1 MDKLDGMFILCC
13 RYDMMNRRL
22 IIMLYVRGLL
32 PIDMWLMMH
41 LLLSGIFSVFYVNI
55 DMNSLTLLLL
65 LTRRG

>member
-1 MDKLDGMFILCC
+1 MDDSVIFCC